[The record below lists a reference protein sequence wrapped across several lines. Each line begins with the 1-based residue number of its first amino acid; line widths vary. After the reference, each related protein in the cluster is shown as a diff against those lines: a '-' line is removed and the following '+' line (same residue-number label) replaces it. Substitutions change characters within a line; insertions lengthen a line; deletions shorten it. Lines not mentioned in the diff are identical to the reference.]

1 MSKYLI
7 VTNVFNAFKDYIN
20 SILKGYEVT
29 ILKAYDKDTNKD
41 NDSIVISINK
51 NIDNI
56 RYVINMEQNRGS
68 ENQIKKW
75 LADQKIVLNYN
86 TYHVNTI
93 KDKNHYYLPYQINLE
108 EIDKLKRFGLTDKKY
123 DVIICTVNSDKRS
136 IIYNKLL
143 EKGVKVY
150 NIGGWE
156 DRRDI
161 EIAKGKILLN
171 IHYNTHYKIYES
183 LRCDRWLLSGMM
195 VITEN
200 SIDDNELDV
209 KDLLIIEK
217 YDNLVDKVIEVLLNY
232 EKYYNNYESLLL
244 KKKEEIILNRKN
256 KLNTVLNLIN
266 HISDKTVTND
276 VPYTAQ

>member
-1 MSKYLI
+1 
-7 VTNVFNAFKDYIN
+7 
-20 SILKGYEVT
+20 
-29 ILKAYDKDTNKD
+29 
-41 NDSIVISINK
+41 
-51 NIDNI
+51 
-56 RYVINMEQNRGS
+56 
-68 ENQIKKW
+68 
-75 LADQKIVLNYN
+75 
-86 TYHVNTI
+86 
-93 KDKNHYYLPYQINLE
+93 
-108 EIDKLKRFGLTDKKY
+108 
-123 DVIICTVNSDKRS
+123 
-136 IIYNKLL
+136 
-143 EKGVKVY
+143 
-150 NIGGWE
+150 
-156 DRRDI
+156 
-161 EIAKGKILLN
+161 
-171 IHYNTHYKIYES
+171 
-183 LRCDRWLLSGMM
+183 MM